1 MIGRI
6 SGILLERHPAGL
18 LVDVQGLGYEVKVPL
33 STLFAL
39 PIVGERV
46 TLHTHLASRED
57 GQTLY
62 GFLTLADRELFRE
75 LIKVTGVGPKLAL
88 TILSCVSA
96 EQFVR
101 AVRAQDGSALV
112 RLPGIGKRTAERL
125 LLELRDR
132 LDDWQVAGA
141 GSGPSDA
148 GTRSPVVEVSPMQEA
163 EQALV
168 ALGYK
173 PQEAAR
179 AVSRAQQE
187 GDEPSTSEALIR
199 RALRSMVG
207 G

>member
-6 SGILLERHPAGL
+6 TGILLERHPAGL
-18 LVDVQGLGYEVKVPL
+18 LIDVQGLGYEVKVPL

-39 PIVGERV
+39 PVVGERV
-46 TLHTHLASRED
+46 TLQTHLVSRED

-62 GFLTLADRELFRE
+62 GFLSTADRELFRE
-75 LIKVTGVGPKLAL
+75 LIRVTGVGPKLAL
-88 TILSCVSA
+88 TILSGISA
-96 EQFVR
+96 EQFVLC
-101 AVRAQDGSALV
+101 VRKQDGSALV

-132 LDDWQVAGA
+132 LDSWNSPAVGAIGDIANQPFAAGE
-141 GSGPSDA
+141 
-148 GTRSPVVEVSPMQEA
+148 SPTQEA

-168 ALGYK
+168 TLGYK

-179 AVSRAQQE
+179 AVNRAQQE
-187 GDEPSTSEALIR
+187 GEAMSSEDLIR

-207 G
+207 A

>member
-6 SGILLERHPAGL
+6 TGILLERHPAGL
-18 LVDVQGLGYEVKVPL
+18 LIDVQGLGYEVKIPL

-39 PIVGERV
+39 PVVGERV
-46 TLHTHLASRED
+46 TLQTHLVSRED

-62 GFLTLADRELFRE
+62 GFLSIADRELFRE
-75 LIKVTGVGPKLAL
+75 LIRVTGVGPKLAL
-88 TILSCVSA
+88 TILSGISA
-96 EQFVR
+96 EQFVLC
-101 AVRAQDGSALV
+101 VRKQDGSALV

-132 LDDWQVAGA
+132 LDSWNSPAVGAIGDIAAQSFAAGE
-141 GSGPSDA
+141 
-148 GTRSPVVEVSPMQEA
+148 SPTQEA

-187 GDEPSTSEALIR
+187 GEAMSSEDLIR

-207 G
+207 A